1 MSVYHTSFSY
11 LGKNSKEC
19 GWIITH
25 FSDNA
30 DTGETDTFLS
40 TSAIYSES
48 YDGTRRQIHGVKYDS
63 VVEAQITVIKQ
74 DGTDF
79 GVQDNREALRWLTG
93 SRQATWM
100 DLYMD
105 DEVKYRLLGRV
116 SNVAQYKQ
124 DARVRGLI
132 ITFESVSPYGYSSL
146 QSKTLEV
153 NGRLDTVITCDS
165 DDLYTYVPMN
175 VQFINKVSG
184 GAFEFFNAFY
194 DDKRTSGESS
204 KISGGL
210 GYGEAVTLSENMMIS
225 SDNTAK
231 KFGNTFNYIFPRLA
245 AGTNNVTIEGTG
257 TFTYEY
263 IAPVKLGNIAIDLN
277 SVSDPICN
285 PEGEIILDTLD
296 WSRVVNTPVTL
307 EDYGITNAYTKT
319 EVDLLIGKSNMD
331 NFYTKSEIDLLLQ
344 NIDIDNVYTKSE
356 IDEILSNFVSEDV
369 YTKAEI
375 DAKFEN
381 IDLSGVDTYTKTE
394 IDEKISNITSS
405 GVDIDEDAL
414 NAMLTEVL
422 GE

>member
-1 MSVYHTSFSY
+1 MSVYHNSFSY
-11 LGKNSKEC
+11 LGKNSSTDM
-19 GWIITH
+19 GWVITH
-25 FSDNA
+25 FDDGA
-30 DTGETDTFLS
+30 DVGETDTFLS

-48 YDGTRRQIHGVKYDS
+48 YDGTRRQLHGVKYDT
-63 VVEAQITVIKQ
+63 VVEAHITVVKQ
-74 DGTDF
+74 DGTCF
-79 GVQDNREALRWLTG
+79 GVQDNRDALRWLTG

-100 DLYMD
+100 DLYIG

-116 SNVAQYKQ
+116 SNVSQYKL
-124 DARVRGLI
+124 DARVIGLI

-184 GAFEFFNAFY
+184 GAFEFFNAFD

-277 SVSDPICN
+277 SVSDPIYDG
-285 PEGEIILDTLD
+285 EGGIASDYIE
-296 WSRVVNTPVTL
+296 WSRITNTPTTLSGYGVT
-307 EDYGITNAYTKT
+307 DVYTKI
-319 EVDLLIGKSNMD
+319 EVNALVSGINLND
-331 NFYTKSEIDLLLQ
+331 FYTKQEIDILLQ

-356 IDEILSNFVSEDV
+356 IDEMLSNFVSDDV
-369 YTKAEI
+369 YTKSEI
-375 DAKFEN
+375 DAKFEQ
-381 IDLSGVDTYTKTE
+381 
-394 IDEKISNITSS
+394 ITASDI
-405 GVDIDEDAL
+405 DIDEVAL
-414 NAMLTEVL
+414 NAMLAEVL